1 MSQIL
6 QDSWTPNGRT
16 LEQSKEIIIK
26 SAKAFDLW
34 GIIKIDRIGGNANE
48 NYSITTKK
56 WDFVIKIVIEYPKE
70 NVEQEANYIQ
80 ELFNNNFPV
89 IPYIKL
95 KSWKH
100 VYEYK
105 NTITVAL
112 KKEKWYHPE
121 QSKNNISEIAVNF
134 WKLHSISTNNSNT
147 RKHWLDYNYLQE
159 SLKIIK
165 NKFPKEYP
173 IFLNIY
179 ESFK

>member
-80 ELFNNNFPV
+80 
-89 IPYIKL
+89 
-95 KSWKH
+95 
-100 VYEYK
+100 
-105 NTITVAL
+105 
-112 KKEKWYHPE
+112 
-121 QSKNNISEIAVNF
+121 
-134 WKLHSISTNNSNT
+134 
-147 RKHWLDYNYLQE
+147 
-159 SLKIIK
+159 
-165 NKFPKEYP
+165 
-173 IFLNIY
+173 
-179 ESFK
+179 